1 MGNFISARWYTL
13 HLGWIFRRGRVSRPV
28 MPFMLG
34 DFVCLLSRFEVN
46 AMLKWIIDTFY
57 DIVDYGLFSVFDKKN
72 SYRSPQSV
80 SEASEED
87 VQQNND
93 GEQPAKNF
101 FVRHIIDFIG
111 IALTVLVFI
120 SEKFAESVSIFL
132 LVGYVLWLMSRFV
145 IIPII
150 LAMNIAAYIMIG
162 RDNEAGVIP
171 AFFGGIIGAEL
182 AVHIENPEYA
192 GRVFIKVF
200 FKIFIWIC
208 VVALLSVLYT

>member
-1 MGNFISARWYTL
+1 
-13 HLGWIFRRGRVSRPV
+13 
-28 MPFMLG
+28 
-34 DFVCLLSRFEVN
+34 
-46 AMLKWIIDTFY
+46 MLKWIIDTFY
-57 DIVDYGLFSVFDKKN
+57 DIVDYGLFSAVRKKN
-72 SYRSPQSV
+72 SDRSPQSV
-80 SEASEED
+80 SEASEEAL
-87 VQQNND
+87 QPNND
-93 GEQPAKNF
+93 GEPLSDSF

-120 SEKFAESVSIFL
+120 SEKFAESIVISL
-132 LVGYVLWLMSRFV
+132 AMGYVLWLMSRFV

>member
-1 MGNFISARWYTL
+1 M
-13 HLGWIFRRGRVSRPV
+13 PV
-28 MPFMLG
+28 VLG
-34 DFVCLLSRFEVN
+34 DLVCLLSRFEVN
-46 AMLKWIIDTFY
+46 DMLKWIIDTFY

-80 SEASEED
+80 PEASEED
-87 VQQNND
+87 VQPNND
-93 GEQPAKNF
+93 GEQPEKNF

-120 SEKFAESVSIFL
+120 SEKFAETIVISL
-132 LVGYVLWLMSRFV
+132 AMGYVLWLMGRFV

-162 RDNEAGVIP
+162 RDSEAGVIP

-192 GRVFIKVF
+192 GGVFIKAI

>member
-1 MGNFISARWYTL
+1 M
-13 HLGWIFRRGRVSRPV
+13 PV
-28 MPFMLG
+28 VLG
-34 DFVCLLSRFEVN
+34 DFVCLLSRFGVY

-72 SYRSPQSV
+72 NYRSPQPV
-80 SEASEED
+80 TEASEEA
-87 VQQNND
+87 VQQNKD
-93 GEQPAKNF
+93 GEPLSDSF

-132 LVGYVLWLMSRFV
+132 LMGYVLWLMGYFV

-150 LAMNIAAYIMIG
+150 LTMNIAAYIMIG
-162 RDNEAGVIP
+162 RDNEAGIIP

-208 VVALLSVLYT
+208 VVVLLSVLYT

>member
-1 MGNFISARWYTL
+1 M
-13 HLGWIFRRGRVSRPV
+13 HLGWIFRRGRVPRPV
-28 MPFMLG
+28 MPVLL
-34 DFVCLLSRFEVN
+34 DNFVCLLSRFGVY

-72 SYRSPQSV
+72 NYRSPQPV
-80 SEASEED
+80 TEASEEA
-87 VQQNND
+87 VQQNKD
-93 GEQPAKNF
+93 GEPFSESF

-111 IALTVLVFI
+111 IALTMMLFF
-120 SEKFAESVSIFL
+120 SEKFAELIYYFL
-132 LVGYVLWLMSRFV
+132 LFGYLLLMIDYFV

-150 LAMNIAAYIMIG
+150 LAMNITAYIMVK
-162 RDNEAGVIP
+162 RNNEAGIIP

-182 AVHIENPEYA
+182 AVHIENREFV
-192 GRVFIKVF
+192 GGVFIKAI

>member
-1 MGNFISARWYTL
+1 M
-13 HLGWIFRRGRVSRPV
+13 PV
-28 MPFMLG
+28 VLG
-34 DFVCLLSRFEVN
+34 DLVCLLSRFEVN

-80 SEASEED
+80 PEASEED
-87 VQQNND
+87 VQQNNG

-111 IALTVLVFI
+111 IALTMMLFF
-120 SEKFAESVSIFL
+120 SERLATLI
-132 LVGYVLWLMSRFV
+132 YVLLIIGYLLLRVGFFV
-145 IIPII
+145 IIPIF
-150 LAMNIAAYIMIG
+150 LAMNIAAYIMIKK
-162 RDNEAGVIP
+162 NSEAGIIP

-182 AVHIENPEYA
+182 AVHIENREFV
-192 GRVFIKVF
+192 GKLFIKIL

-208 VVALLSVLYT
+208 IMAVFSVWLFHVGYYHLIN

>member
-1 MGNFISARWYTL
+1 
-13 HLGWIFRRGRVSRPV
+13 
-28 MPFMLG
+28 
-34 DFVCLLSRFEVN
+34 
-46 AMLKWIIDTFY
+46 MLKWIIDAFY

-80 SEASEED
+80 PEASEED

-93 GEQPAKNF
+93 GEQPANNF

-120 SEKFAESVSIFL
+120 SEKFAETIVISL
-132 LVGYVLWLMSRFV
+132 AMGYVLWLMGRFV

-162 RDNEAGVIP
+162 RDSEAGVIP
-171 AFFGGIIGAEL
+171 AFFGGIIGGAL
-182 AVHIENPEYA
+182 SVYLENREYTGKA
-192 GRVFIKVF
+192 FIKAL

-208 VVALLSVLYT
+208 VMAVLSVLLT

>member
-1 MGNFISARWYTL
+1 M
-13 HLGWIFRRGRVSRPV
+13 PV
-28 MPFMLG
+28 VLG
-34 DFVCLLSRFEVN
+34 DFVCLLSRFGVY
-46 AMLKWIIDTFY
+46 AMLKRIIDAFY

-72 SYRSPQSV
+72 SDRSPQFV
-80 SEASEED
+80 SEASEEAI
-87 VQQNND
+87 QPNKG
-93 GEQPAKNF
+93 GEPFSESF

-132 LVGYVLWLMSRFV
+132 LMGYVLWLMGYFV

-182 AVHIENPEYA
+182 AVHIENREYA
-192 GRVFIKVF
+192 GRVFIKVL

-208 VVALLSVLYT
+208 VVVLLSVLYT

>member
-1 MGNFISARWYTL
+1 
-13 HLGWIFRRGRVSRPV
+13 
-28 MPFMLG
+28 
-34 DFVCLLSRFEVN
+34 
-46 AMLKWIIDTFY
+46 MLKKIIDTFY

-80 SEASEED
+80 PEASEEA
-87 VQQNND
+87 VQSNND
-93 GEQPAKNF
+93 GEQPANNF

-120 SEKFAESVSIFL
+120 SEKFAELILYSLLFEYVFL
-132 LVGYVLWLMSRFV
+132 QIGYFV
-145 IIPII
+145 IIPIF
-150 LAMNIAAYIMIG
+150 LAINIAAYIMIG

-192 GRVFIKVF
+192 GRVFIKVL

-208 VVALLSVLYT
+208 VVVLLSVLYT

>member
-1 MGNFISARWYTL
+1 M
-13 HLGWIFRRGRVSRPV
+13 PV
-28 MPFMLG
+28 VLG
-34 DFVCLLSRFEVN
+34 DFVCLLSRFGVY

-80 SEASEED
+80 PEASEED
-87 VQQNND
+87 VQPNND

-132 LVGYVLWLMSRFV
+132 LVGYVLWLMGYFV
-145 IIPII
+145 IIPIF
-150 LAMNIAAYIMIG
+150 LAINIAAYIMIKKN
-162 RDNEAGVIP
+162 NEAGIIP

-208 VVALLSVLYT
+208 VVVLLSVLYT

>member
-1 MGNFISARWYTL
+1 M
-13 HLGWIFRRGRVSRPV
+13 PV
-28 MPFMLG
+28 ALG
-34 DFVCLLSRFEVN
+34 DFVCLLSRFGVY
-46 AMLKWIIDTFY
+46 AMLKKIIDAFY
-57 DIVDYGLFSVFDKKN
+57 DIVDYGLLSVFDKKN
-72 SYRSPQSV
+72 NYRSPQSV
-80 SEASEED
+80 PETSEED
-87 VQQNND
+87 VQPNND

-120 SEKFAESVSIFL
+120 SEKFAESVSVFL
-132 LVGYVLWLMSRFV
+132 LMGYVLWLMGYFV

-162 RDNEAGVIP
+162 RDNKAGVIP

-192 GRVFIKVF
+192 GRVFIKAI

-208 VVALLSVLYT
+208 VVVLLSVLYT

>member
-1 MGNFISARWYTL
+1 
-13 HLGWIFRRGRVSRPV
+13 
-28 MPFMLG
+28 
-34 DFVCLLSRFEVN
+34 
-46 AMLKWIIDTFY
+46 MLKKIIDTFY

-72 SYRSPQSV
+72 SYCSPQSV
-80 SEASEED
+80 PEASEEA
-87 VQQNND
+87 VQSNND
-93 GEQPAKNF
+93 GEQPANNF

-132 LVGYVLWLMSRFV
+132 LMGYVLWLMGYFV

-162 RDNEAGVIP
+162 RDNEAGIIP

-182 AVHIENPEYA
+182 AVHLENREFV
-192 GRVFIKVF
+192 GKLFIKVF

-208 VVALLSVLYT
+208 VVVLLSVLYT